1 MKLNQFFRKT
11 HLQHLLPA
19 DMFWNSTIT
28 RMAVRCVLSGLT
40 HYNFIQ
46 SVRVF
51 NCLLLLF
58 FMQETQ
64 PETSELKQLCL
75 ACVLPN
81 ENRAYKLQWNL
92 PFTYTVN
99 NLPQSTCTGRIKGLG
114 HCSEEPSAQNN
125 FEGKKIFSKIQSG
138 YWVTTIGFKYACYS
152 PIVHKLLLST
162 SLNIRVII
170 CVWH

>member
-1 MKLNQFFRKT
+1 MLQFHEHVVGIYVHTDNLCMCMKLNQFFGKT
-11 HLQHLLPA
+11 HICNTFWPA
-19 DMFWNSTIT
+19 DMFWNSIIT
-28 RMAVRCVLSGLT
+28 RMAFRCVLSGLT

-46 SVRVF
+46 SVPVF

-75 ACVLPN
+75 ACILPN

-92 PFTYTVN
+92 PFTCTFN

-114 HCSEEPSAQNN
+114 HCSEEPSHP
-125 FEGKKIFSKIQSG
+125 K
-138 YWVTTIGFKYACYS
+138 
-152 PIVHKLLLST
+152 
-162 SLNIRVII
+162 
-170 CVWH
+170 

>member
-1 MKLNQFFRKT
+1 MGEREEWKGASISWTCCGNLCTHRQFVYVYEIKPVFREDT

-19 DMFWNSTIT
+19 DMFWNSIIT
-28 RMAVRCVLSGLT
+28 RMAFRCVLSGLT

-46 SVRVF
+46 SVPVF

-75 ACVLPN
+75 ACILPS

-92 PFTYTVN
+92 PFTCTFN

-114 HCSEEPSAQNN
+114 HCSEEPSHP
-125 FEGKKIFSKIQSG
+125 K
-138 YWVTTIGFKYACYS
+138 
-152 PIVHKLLLST
+152 
-162 SLNIRVII
+162 
-170 CVWH
+170 